1 MINQIQKRL
10 IDNSQDD
17 FMINEKDESI
27 IFREHFNQLSQL
39 EYVRNKVIEILETCD
54 DVEYSD
60 IAIVSPQTSLIK
72 PYLRYIFNNEL
83 INGQKLPYLFLE
95 ENYEDS
101 SNVYNFLLDIIELAN
116 EKITLEKIEY
126 FLSKKVN
133 QNIFDFDIAEKNEII
148 LILNEVGFHWG
159 LDTNERLGDEKNTL
173 EWCINRITLGLVY
186 DKEFCLDG
194 SNLQSFSPKNTSCL
208 LYTSDAADE

>member
-1 MINQIQKRL
+1 M
-10 IDNSQDD
+10 
-17 FMINEKDESI
+17 
-27 IFREHFNQLSQL
+27 
-39 EYVRNKVIEILETCD
+39 NKF
-54 DVEYSD
+54 
-60 IAIVSPQTSLIK
+60 SLIK

-133 QNIFDFDIAEKNEII
+133 QNIFDFDVAEKNEII

-159 LDTNERLGDEKNTL
+159 LDTNERLP
-173 EWCINRITLGLVY
+173 IFI
-186 DKEFCLDG
+186 
-194 SNLQSFSPKNTSCL
+194 
-208 LYTSDAADE
+208 